1 MRRSNRLST
10 RYLCA
15 LAALL
20 LLLPAVSATAAA
32 VGKPA
37 VREVA
42 TVIGTSAVR
51 YPQLEGLADAAV
63 QEKINNAIVE
73 GSKIAQR
80 MVTLATLKPG
90 GTGLQVSYEAYL
102 NGDVFSA
109 VVSAVGILEN
119 GRAGQEYA
127 TFNYRLSSGEP
138 LTLEQLFSDTDGA
151 ISYMEETLTSTY
163 LDELGSYVENA
174 AVTPLPRASFALD
187 AGGITFYYPQKQFS
201 LVSGYCGAAQFYY
214 SELTP
219 YLDQSPQG
227 LPTVLGLLP
236 EALTDAQAKAAVAH
250 AAKAGTLP
258 NVPVKLGDPMPDV
271 IAAYRLL
278 REPDQYPG
286 GRYCQMEAPL
296 LRQVLVLTDA
306 LTGGFDGS
314 AVTGLLSFRADLYGI
329 RVGETTTARWR
340 EILGEPTNT
349 VAFDDQLAASYGLLA
364 GTGDYYDFET
374 AQLLLYADADGV
386 LYAVRLTRA

>member
-1 MRRSNRLST
+1 MSLRN
-10 RYLCA
+10 LCA

-20 LLLPAVSATAAA
+20 LLLPAVPALATEP
-32 VGKPA
+32 GNPA

-51 YPQLEGLADAAV
+51 YPQLEGLADKAV
-63 QEKINNAIVE
+63 QERINNVIVE
-73 GSKIAQR
+73 GAKVAQR
-80 MVTLATLKPG
+80 MVTLATLKSG
-90 GTGLQVSYEAYL
+90 GTGLQVNYEAYL

-109 VVSAVGILEN
+109 VVSAVGIMEN

-127 TFNYRLSSGEP
+127 TFNFRLSTGEP
-138 LTLEQLFSDTDGA
+138 LALDQLFADTGGA
-151 ISYMEETLTSTY
+151 VNYMEETLTATY

-174 AVTPLPRASFALD
+174 SVTPLPRDSFALD
-187 AGGITFYYPQKQFS
+187 ADGITFYYPREQFS

-214 SELTP
+214 SELLP

-227 LPTVLGLLP
+227 LPATLGMLP
-236 EALTDAQAKAAVAH
+236 ETLTDVQVKAAVTQ
-250 AAKAGTLP
+250 AAKAGALP
-258 NVPVKLGDPMPDV
+258 SIPVKLGDPMPDV

-296 LRQVLVLTDA
+296 FRQVLVLTDA
-306 LTGGFDGS
+306 LTGGFDIS
-314 AVTGLLSFRADLYGI
+314 TVTGLLSYRADLYGI
-329 RVGETTTARWR
+329 RAGETTQARWR
-340 EILGEPTNT
+340 TILGDPSSS
-349 VAFDDQLAASYGLLA
+349 VSFDEQLAASYGLPA
-364 GTGDYYDFET
+364 GTGDYYDFDA
-374 AQLLLYADADGV
+374 AQLLLYADANGV